1 MAAAIPRM
9 PESRRVVSRNPEL
22 VFQKVN
28 EILVQSS
35 NLYRDPS
42 SKLIQLNSSLSPLN
56 VPLKTRQIEQ
66 WPTRTEACCL
76 HCSEPCP
83 ATPLPTVHFFDPV
96 SSSYW
101 LSGFFCRPCCSLAY
115 IQNDSQF
122 NSDRTRCNMW
132 TREVLLKFFKMNSTT
147 AAPPRA
153 ALKKFGG
160 PLTLAEFYGEDAY
173 CTRFVEV
180 HAAPF
185 VSFAMYAEVMQAQTK
200 FIPKDKDKNMYAD
213 KEKEKEKGSKQDL
226 TEDGIRQPF
235 LRSDPI
241 ANQECTTQPS
251 LLVKYL
257 TNLALY
263 SSLSEQENDKEKENE
278 KDDVSRREKKVR
290 ASKDKEK
297 DKEKEKGTR
306 KSKIDDMDD
315 PQKSIHSKYLA
326 TSSSAASSDADDQ
339 IVKKVRKPRVSKINS
354 DDQEVSKAPKNVLK
368 RAKKME
374 MQDAAMGNKTRSLLS
389 YAQKT

>member
-1 MAAAIPRM
+1 
-9 PESRRVVSRNPEL
+9 
-22 VFQKVN
+22 
-28 EILVQSS
+28 
-35 NLYRDPS
+35 
-42 SKLIQLNSSLSPLN
+42 
-56 VPLKTRQIEQ
+56 
-66 WPTRTEACCL
+66 
-76 HCSEPCP
+76 
-83 ATPLPTVHFFDPV
+83 
-96 SSSYW
+96 
-101 LSGFFCRPCCSLAY
+101 
-115 IQNDSQF
+115 
-122 NSDRTRCNMW
+122 
-132 TREVLLKFFKMNSTT
+132 MNSNT

-185 VSFAMYAEVMQAQTK
+185 VSFAMYAEVMQTQTK
-200 FIPKDKDKNMYAD
+200 SQSQFKDKDKYMFAD
-213 KEKEKEKGSKQDL
+213 KEKEKEKESKQDL
-226 TEDGIRQPF
+226 MEDGIRQPF
-235 LRSDPI
+235 LRTDPI
-241 ANQECTTQPS
+241 SVQECTTQPS

-257 TNLALY
+257 TKLALN
-263 SSLSEQENDKEKENE
+263 SSLSEHENDNEKEKEKE
-278 KDDVSRREKKVR
+278 KEKEDVSRREKKVR

-297 DKEKEKGTR
+297 DKEKEKEKGTR

-326 TSSSAASSDADDQ
+326 TSAASSDADDQ

-354 DDQEVSKAPKNVLK
+354 DDHEVSKAPKNVLK